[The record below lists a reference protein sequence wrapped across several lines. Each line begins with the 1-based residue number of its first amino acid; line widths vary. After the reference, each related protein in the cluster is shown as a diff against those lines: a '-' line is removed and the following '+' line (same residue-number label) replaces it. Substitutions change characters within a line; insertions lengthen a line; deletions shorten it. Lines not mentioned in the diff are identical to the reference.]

1 MGFDK
6 PKVCGARY
14 VSCRGCGIRQWR
26 FRRDAYLPSIL
37 AAATMA
43 FGCTASVNRFAVVP
57 SHVCAGTPVKLEMDV
72 LGSPTITVD
81 PPLEQQA
88 GETYVPETTTHF
100 VLSVRRWPLGSRAG
114 SETEVKVMPGT
125 PAQVDE
131 IAAAVICQDQKITG
145 SLLRPQGEWD
155 PRLRVT
161 TVESGEDRD
170 IVITHEGR
178 EGRVTPQNPTTTA
191 FDGTSPGGAWTFSSP
206 LGNGERCDGSRA
218 PLNLLNV
225 SAQVTCGN

>member
-1 MGFDK
+1 MTDEERSAGPGSSRARGSVGFDK
-6 PKVCGARY
+6 PKARSTICKLQR
-14 VSCRGCGIRQWR
+14 VRNTAVR

-88 GETYVPETTTHF
+88 GETYVPETTT
-100 VLSVRRWPLGSRAG
+100 RI
-114 SETEVKVMPGT
+114 T
-125 PAQVDE
+125 
-131 IAAAVICQDQKITG
+131 AAVICHDEKVTG
-145 SLLRPQGEWD
+145 SIVRPQGEWD

-170 IVITHEGR
+170 IATTHEGR
-178 EGRVTPQNPTTTA
+178 EGRVTPQSRRRLRWYFTA
-191 FDGTSPGGAWTFSSP
+191 APGPSRRPSGT
-206 LGNGERCDGSRA
+206 GEVATAVRPRSI
-218 PLNLLNV
+218 
-225 SAQVTCGN
+225 S